1 MKMKRIHHGHLLQ
14 HWKYNRVISMS
25 EIVMY
30 IVVNKD
36 VKMSPGKLAAQV
48 AHVAVKASH
57 LGAINEEDWWETWY
71 KGSYTKIILKASEY
85 EIRYLLNTWKECTV
99 SVIDEGRT
107 EIPKGTLT
115 AIAFIPMPKDNCP
128 EPIKELKLL

>member
-1 MKMKRIHHGHLLQ
+1 ME
-14 HWKYNRVISMS
+14 

-30 IVVNKD
+30 IVVNKE

-57 LGAINEEDWWETWY
+57 LGEIKEEDWWERWY
-71 KGSYTKIILKASEY
+71 KGSYTKIILKASKH
-85 EIRYLLNTWKECTV
+85 EIQELLNIWVECTV
-99 SVIDEGRT
+99 SVYDEGRT

-115 AIAFIPMPKDNCP
+115 AIAFIPMPKNEIP
-128 EPIKELKLL
+128 EPLKELKLL